1 MEKGLKKIKDEK
13 NSELPTMEKLPMF
26 IKNLFCSDCLKIP
39 EYSIHITK
47 DEKVLLKHL
56 CNRKSKEKLLSEND
70 EFQIF
75 IANNSCS
82 YCKIKCENI
91 CLKCGKYVCN
101 KCSEDHLINP
111 VFYPNDENIKQYL
124 DKSIIYIPIVQFYC
138 KEHLSKNNYFCGIC
152 KINLCN
158 ECILEHCHINC
169 PSLFDKITEE
179 EIVEYNGSNKIV
191 LELLNIVKILKE
203 CYLTLF
209 EDSNMTANILLN
221 LFLSNKINE
230 FIKVRINQTNKTNDI
245 NELFIENEYIKT
257 IEKKN
262 HLCGLYGG
270 TNFQFNYFHV
280 IHFIRTGNIRSYH
293 NFNKIKDVYQKPFSP
308 LFDSNIKSSYIIGLE
323 NLIKSSY
330 TDLLFISN
338 SLEVGKTYY
347 FLLEI
352 IKKNQELQ
360 LIINK
365 LNLDLQL
372 LKAYIVGL
380 DYRVDYE
387 LRRKIGNLIA
397 EKFISLYPKKID
409 NIIETEYLFGLSIEF
424 LEKKIKKIQSQ
435 KLGVE
440 EEKKKALIDKYSKG
454 LELLTKLSSNK
465 LENIKNANNNIEKIE
480 IPIGNTNIQFKD
492 DNELLNIIL
501 NLYFIVR
508 KKLNELI
515 NSDIHNKAVKINYII
530 KEEISKLEKE
540 KKINKESEI
549 KRIAEN
555 IQEKKTKTKRSCI
568 IKSDFF
574 NKICKKNEILKIKQN
589 IEVKQLLSEKYET
602 FLNQI
607 EIPQK
612 EIVIDSTPSELNE
625 QLKDLVSK
633 IYDVNS
639 NLNLLNALDLYTEGE
654 KSNLLKE
661 SLISSDNANTFNR
674 SVNFEDKEKINKLLK
689 ESSQKE
695 SIQKIKIYLE
705 NILDS
710 INGKLSNLYDVLFK
724 SIEYIKDYGEFFNIK
739 ETLLTLNI
747 ITPLNPS
754 DTIKNIKNNLKKKTD
769 VDYYEKSFFMSQ
781 ICIFFYLEEHINF
794 LYKIKEKIIN
804 INIEEKIKLNE
815 VKDMLIKEF
824 KDKITYKKVKENL
837 MEKVWESL
845 KLENQLIIGN
855 KNLNS
860 KIVDYVH
867 QNNAAKFKKDL
878 IKICGSSFQEINLNN
893 PDPQNLFLAPFM
905 KQYGLD
911 FDI

>member
-1 MEKGLKKIKDEK
+1 M
-13 NSELPTMEKLPMF
+13 
-26 IKNLFCSDCLKIP
+26 
-39 EYSIHITK
+39 
-47 DEKVLLKHL
+47 
-56 CNRKSKEKLLSEND
+56 
-70 EFQIF
+70 
-75 IANNSCS
+75 
-82 YCKIKCENI
+82 
-91 CLKCGKYVCN
+91 
-101 KCSEDHLINP
+101 
-111 VFYPNDENIKQYL
+111 
-124 DKSIIYIPIVQFYC
+124 
-138 KEHLSKNNYFCGIC
+138 
-152 KINLCN
+152 
-158 ECILEHCHINC
+158 
-169 PSLFDKITEE
+169 
-179 EIVEYNGSNKIV
+179 
-191 LELLNIVKILKE
+191 
-203 CYLTLF
+203 
-209 EDSNMTANILLN
+209 
-221 LFLSNKINE
+221 
-230 FIKVRINQTNKTNDI
+230 
-245 NELFIENEYIKT
+245 
-257 IEKKN
+257 
-262 HLCGLYGG
+262 
-270 TNFQFNYFHV
+270 
-280 IHFIRTGNIRSYH
+280 
-293 NFNKIKDVYQKPFSP
+293 
-308 LFDSNIKSSYIIGLE
+308 
-323 NLIKSSY
+323 
-330 TDLLFISN
+330 
-338 SLEVGKTYY
+338 
-347 FLLEI
+347 
-352 IKKNQELQ
+352 
-360 LIINK
+360 
-365 LNLDLQL
+365 
-372 LKAYIVGL
+372 
-380 DYRVDYE
+380 
-387 LRRKIGNLIA
+387 
-397 EKFISLYPKKID
+397 
-409 NIIETEYLFGLSIEF
+409 
-424 LEKKIKKIQSQ
+424 
-435 KLGVE
+435 
-440 EEKKKALIDKYSKG
+440 
-454 LELLTKLSSNK
+454 
-465 LENIKNANNNIEKIE
+465 
-480 IPIGNTNIQFKD
+480 
-492 DNELLNIIL
+492 

-815 VKDMLIKEF
+815 VKDMLFKEF